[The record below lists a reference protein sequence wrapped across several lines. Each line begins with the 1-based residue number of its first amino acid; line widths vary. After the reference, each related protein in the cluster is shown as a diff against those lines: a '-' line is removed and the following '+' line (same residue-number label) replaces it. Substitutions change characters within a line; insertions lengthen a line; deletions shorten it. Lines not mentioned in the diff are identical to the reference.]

1 MPHQLTYLAAIL
13 ARLDRRDE
21 AAAVVQRI
29 LAADPQADVDA
40 LVRPLP
46 YRRAEDVE
54 QVAEALRLAGLPG

>member
-1 MPHQLTYLAAIL
+1 VPHQLTYLAAIL
-13 ARLDRRDE
+13 ARLGRRDE

-54 QVAEALRLAGLPG
+54 QLAEALRLAGLPG